1 MISTSFFELFKVGP
15 GPSSSHTVGPMIA
28 SKNFREQCIAFLETN
43 DSFKE
48 ISIEIELYGSLSAT
62 GKGHGTDRAVLAGL
76 YGYEPT
82 NVDIDRLNRFFT
94 IENEVH
100 DLHFSRYNIPFK
112 YENITF
118 KKDVNPYKHPNTL
131 RCILIGD
138 YKIAYEGIFYSVG
151 GGFVEQEGLVQSADE
166 ARIVPYIYDNM
177 ANFVNLTET
186 EKISAI
192 EILYKNEV
200 FLSGFEIE
208 IIDQK
213 IDFIIDTMMTCVE
226 SGLCVEGILPG
237 GLNVHRRAKNMIESV
252 QELEASHFHKNTD
265 FSKLNAYALAVSEEN
280 AAGHMVVTA
289 PTNGA
294 AGVIPAAV
302 YYLEKDQKIEREKIR
317 EGILLAGLIG
327 YIIKHNASISGAEL
341 GCMAEVGS
349 ATAMAAAMITHC
361 FGGDIYKISIA
372 AEIALEHSLG
382 MTCDPIN
389 GLVQVPCIER
399 NATGIVKAYN
409 SSLLSMGRKTKPLIS
424 FDQAVKTMKET
435 GTDLSAK
442 YKETSSGG
450 LAIHGWGNMPGS

>member
-1 MISTSFFELFKVGP
+1 MINTSLFELFKVGP

-28 SKNFREQCIAFLETN
+28 SKQFREQSIAFLESDETFEN
-43 DSFKE
+43 V
-48 ISIEIELYGSLSAT
+48 IIEVELYGSLSDT

-76 YGYEPT
+76 YGYDPI
-82 NVDIDRLNRFFT
+82 NVDIDRLNKFFKLK
-94 IENEVH
+94 NESH
-100 DLHFSRYNIPFK
+100 DLHFGRYNIPFTEK
-112 YENITF
+112 NITF
-118 KKDVNPYKHPNTL
+118 KKDVNPYKHPNSF
-131 RCILIGD
+131 RCILIAD
-138 YKIAYEGIFYSVG
+138 YKIVYEAVFYSIG
-151 GGFVEQEGLVQSADE
+151 GGFVEQEGVESSDE
-166 ARIVPYIYDNM
+166 EERHVPFEYNDM
-177 ANFVNLTET
+177 ESFVELTEK
-186 EKISAI
+186 EKLSPV
-192 EILYKNEV
+192 EILYKNEI

-213 IDFIIDTMMTCVE
+213 IDFIIDTMKDCVE
-226 SGLCVEGILPG
+226 NGLKSEGVLPG
-237 GLNVHRRAKNMIESV
+237 GLNVNRRAKGMIESV

-302 YYLEKDQKIEREKIR
+302 YYLEEDQKIDRKTLR
-317 EGILLAGLIG
+317 EGMLISGLIG
-327 YIIKHNASISGAEL
+327 FIIKHNASISGAEL

-409 SSLLSMGRKTKPLIS
+409 SCLLSMGRKTKPLIS

-435 GTDLSAK
+435 GTDLSEK